1 MKTSSS
7 IVRDILED
15 RERGAARLL
24 AEYRDRLFC
33 DALALCGEKSAAED
47 LVFKTFERVLDKIED
62 CRDEQSF
69 YAWMYAILRNYHLKS
84 IRGRMV
90 KNTVAVGAA
99 NDLEALDAM
108 TTGGESVTVPIDGSI
123 IRAAV
128 EELPPKMRE
137 VVVLHYFMDQ
147 PVAKIAKILAVSSGT
162 VMSRLY
168 YARLALG
175 QKLKESKRT
184 ISVIL
189 VAAAILVSSV
199 WAAGKISEIISGSSI
214 LGGSSEDVVSGE
226 TMDDEAPSVHNADRL
241 SAESL
246 SAQTGEAI
254 SQNQNEEEIMKITT
268 AKSKLMGGVIAV
280 ASLAAMPAAGGVYDD
295 CAWWFRSGR
304 DADSSGTLTTGE
316 FYDEI
321 HASDP
326 AAAAHANAVVS
337 GTLTCRD
344 EPVRRACDALAATN
358 TVPVVYIP
366 QNGSTAT
373 AYVNTSS
380 LMNEVL
386 DGHFDAYTLL
396 FRVRRE
402 RNSTADATQTFAV
415 MGYSTWSGYNP
426 HPGGLLRFAGDDNSE
441 DGKHIAY
448 YIDNS
453 AYWSQHYNNLKIPAD
468 EWVDIAV
475 VVSGTKVRIGVA
487 RPTASSSAK
496 GIVFEEKTFSAGV
509 MPQKGKGTWALFAEG
524 ATSGNFFS
532 GSCQQVAVWPRALS
546 DAEVVEA
553 FGFPRPS
560 VWQVGLENG
569 GSNEFSSTH
578 VASQTI
584 DVQKPWH
591 NVSPVLNAGESRTV
605 AFPLRAEEVDAGA
618 QVLLIKPLSGSAT
631 LSVTINGQSVGS
643 KSVQAGL
650 AQHWLIPKANLRRDT
665 NELVISR
672 IDSGNASLVID
683 MMQMSGSW
691 QLGGYGNAWG
701 DFANEG
707 YVTPNLET
715 TADMNPQ
722 HFPRIVGPAA
732 SSTVKSSQKIRVWV
746 SKAVADRCQTLFRI
760 DSWIGGANLP
770 AGGDGWV
777 KLYVNGVEKMTL
789 HQGDAAETT
798 WTAGQDQVEFSPGEL
813 QAGWNE
819 FELRG
824 SSVSSS
830 AYYLFDYIRFSVLK
844 ESRGLKLIV
853 R

>member
-7 IVRDILED
+7 IVREITED
-15 RERGAARLL
+15 REKGAARLV
-24 AEYRDRLFC
+24 AEYRDRLYC
-33 DALALCGEKSAAED
+33 DAFALCGDKSAAED
-47 LVFKTFERVLDKIED
+47 LVFKTFEQVLDKIED

-69 YAWMYAILRNYHLKS
+69 YAWMYAILRNFYLKS
-84 IRGRMV
+84 VRGCMV
-90 KNTVAVGAA
+90 RNTVTVGAA
-99 NDLEALDAM
+99 RDLESLDGTM
-108 TTGGESVTVPIDGSI
+108 MDGESVTVPIDGNI

-128 EELPPKMRE
+128 EDLPPKMRE

-147 PVAKIAKILAVSSGT
+147 PVAKIAKILSVSSGT
-162 VMSRLY
+162 IMSRLY

-175 QKLKESKRT
+175 QKLKKSKRV
-184 ISVIL
+184 ISTVL
-189 VAAAILVSSV
+189 AAAVILVSSV
-199 WAAGKISEIISGSSI
+199 WAAGKILEVINGSS
-214 LGGSSEDVVSGE
+214 GDVMAGVELDG
-226 TMDDEAPSVHNADRL
+226 NASYAGDADNF

-246 SAQTGEAI
+246 TEQAGQTILQIQQKDKTMRTA
-254 SQNQNEEEIMKITT
+254 T
-268 AKSKLMGGVIAV
+268 AKSKLMGGVLAV
-280 ASLAAMPAAGGVYDD
+280 ASLATAPAVGGVYDD
-295 CAWWFRSGR
+295 CAWWFRGGS

-326 AAAAHANAVVS
+326 DAAAHANAVVS

-344 EPVRRACDALAATN
+344 EPVRRACDALSATN

-380 LMNEVL
+380 IMNQVL

-402 RNSTADATQTFAV
+402 RNSTADATQTFGLV
-415 MGYSTWSGYNP
+415 GYSSHYGT
-426 HPGGLLRFAGDDNSE
+426 GGLLRFAGNDDTEN
-441 DGKHIAY
+441 DKHIVY
-448 YIDNS
+448 YINKT
-453 AYWSQHYNNLKIPAD
+453 YWSQHYNTLKIPAD

-496 GIVFEEKTFSAGV
+496 GIVFEEKTFSSDV
-509 MPQKGKGTWALFAEG
+509 MPQKGKGTWGLFAEG
-524 ATSGNFFS
+524 ATSGSFFS

-569 GSNEFSSTH
+569 ASTEFSSTH

-584 DVQKPWH
+584 DVLKPWH
-591 NVSPVLNAGESRTV
+591 DVSPVLNAGESRTV
-605 AFPLRAEEVDAGA
+605 AFPLLAEEVDAGA

-650 AQHWLIPKANLRRDT
+650 TQYWFIPKAKLRRDT

-672 IDSGNASLVID
+672 IDSGNASLEID
-683 MMQMSGSW
+683 LMQMSGSW

-722 HFPRIVGPAA
+722 HFPRVVGPAA
-732 SSTVKSSQKIRVWV
+732 SSIVKSSQKIRVWV
-746 SKAVADRCQTLFRI
+746 SKTVADRCQTLFRI
-760 DSWIGGANLP
+760 DSWIGGDNLP
-770 AGGDGWV
+770 VGGDGWV
-777 KLYVNGVEKMTL
+777 KLYVNGGEKMTL
-789 HQGDAAETT
+789 HQGDVAATT

-844 ESRGLKLIV
+844 ESRGFMLIV

>member
-33 DALALCGEKSAAED
+33 DAFALCGEKSAAED

-90 KNTVAVGAA
+90 KNTVAVGATI
-99 NDLEALDAM
+99 DLEALDAM

-147 PVAKIAKILAVSSGT
+147 PVAKIAKILSVSSGT

-175 QKLKESKRT
+175 QKLKESKRA
-184 ISVIL
+184 ISMIL
-189 VAAAILVSSV
+189 AAAAILVSSV
-199 WAAGKISEIISGSSI
+199 WAAGKIFEIISGSSI
-214 LGGSSEDVVSGE
+214 SGGLSEDVISRK
-226 TMDDEAPSVHNADRL
+226 TMDDEAPFVHDADRL

-254 SQNQNEEEIMKITT
+254 SQNQSEEEIMKITT

-295 CAWWFRSGR
+295 CAWWFRGGR

-321 HASDP
+321 HAGDH

-344 EPVRRACDALAATN
+344 EPVRRACDALSATN

-373 AYVNTSS
+373 AYVDTSS
-380 LMNEVL
+380 QMNQVL

-402 RNSTADATQTFAV
+402 RNSTANAKQTFGLV
-415 MGYSTWSGYNP
+415 GYSSYYNV
-426 HPGGLLRFAGDDNSE
+426 GGLLRFVGNDDTEN
-441 DGKHIAY
+441 DKHIAY
-448 YIDNS
+448 YINKT
-453 AYWSQHYNNLKIPAD
+453 YWTQEYTTLKIPAD

-487 RPTASSSAK
+487 RPTANSSAK
-496 GIVFEEKTFSAGV
+496 GIVFEEKTFSSDV
-509 MPQKGKGTWALFAEG
+509 MPQKDKGTWALFAEG
-524 ATSGNFFS
+524 ATSGSFFS

-591 NVSPVLNAGESRTV
+591 DVSPVLNAGESRTV

-631 LSVTINGQSVGS
+631 LSVSINDQIVGS

-650 AQHWLIPKANLRRDT
+650 TQYWFIPKAKLRRDT

-672 IDSGNASLVID
+672 IDSGNASLEID

-722 HFPRIVGPAA
+722 HFPRVVGPAA

-746 SKAVADRCQTLFRI
+746 SKAVADRCKTLFRI

-789 HQGDAAETT
+789 HQGNAAETS

-844 ESRGLKLIV
+844 ESHGFMVILR
-853 R
+853 

>member
-1 MKTSSS
+1 VKVKTSSS
-7 IVRDILED
+7 IVRDIVED
-15 RERGAARLL
+15 RERGAARLI
-24 AEYRDRLFC
+24 AEYRDRLYR
-33 DALALCGEKSAAED
+33 DAFALCGEKSAAED
-47 LVFKTFERVLDKIED
+47 LVFKTFEQVLDKIED

-69 YAWMYAILRNYHLKS
+69 YAWMYAILRNFHLKS
-84 IRGRMV
+84 VRGCMV
-90 KNTVAVGAA
+90 RNTVTVGAA
-99 NDLEALDAM
+99 SDLESLDGTM
-108 TTGGESVTVPIDGSI
+108 MDGESVTVPIDGNI

-128 EELPPKMRE
+128 EDLPPKMRE

-147 PVAKIAKILAVSSGT
+147 PVAKIAKILSVSSGT
-162 VMSRLY
+162 IMSRLY

-175 QKLKESKRT
+175 QKLKKSKRV
-184 ISVIL
+184 ISTVL
-189 VAAAILVSSV
+189 AAAVILVSSV
-199 WAAGKISEIISGSSI
+199 WAAGKILEVINGSS
-214 LGGSSEDVVSGE
+214 GDVMAGVELDG
-226 TMDDEAPSVHNADRL
+226 NASYAGDADNF

-246 SAQTGEAI
+246 TEQAGQTILQIQQKDKTMRTA
-254 SQNQNEEEIMKITT
+254 T
-268 AKSKLMGGVIAV
+268 AKSKLMGGVLAV
-280 ASLAAMPAAGGVYDD
+280 ASLATAPAVGGVYDD
-295 CAWWFRSGR
+295 CAWWFRGGR
-304 DADSSGTLTTGE
+304 DADSSGTLATGE

-326 AAAAHANAVVS
+326 AAAAHANAAVT
-337 GTLTCRD
+337 GTLTYRN
-344 EPVRRACDALAATN
+344 EPVRRACDALSATN

-373 AYVNTSS
+373 AYVSTSS
-380 LMNEVL
+380 LMNNVL

-402 RNSTADATQTFAV
+402 RNTTANAVQTFALV
-415 MGYSTWSGYNP
+415 GYSSYYNI
-426 HPGGLLRFAGDDNSE
+426 GGLLRFVGDDDSA
-441 DGKHIAY
+441 DGKHIVY
-448 YIDNS
+448 YINKT
-453 AYWSQHYNNLKIPAD
+453 YWSQHYNTLKIPTN

-475 VVSGTKVRIGVA
+475 LVSGAKVRIGVA
-487 RPTASSSAK
+487 QPTASSSAK
-496 GIVFEEKTFSAGV
+496 GIVFEEKTFSTDV
-509 MPQKGKGTWALFAEG
+509 MPQKGKGDWALFAEG
-524 ATSGNFFS
+524 ATSDKFFS

-569 GSNEFSSTH
+569 GSTEFSSTH

-591 NVSPVLNAGESRTV
+591 DVSPVLNAGESRTV
-605 AFPLRAEEVDAGA
+605 AFPLRAEEVDSGA

-650 AQHWLIPKANLRRDT
+650 TQYWFIPKAKLRRDT
-665 NELVISR
+665 NELEISR
-672 IDSGNASLVID
+672 IDSGNASLEID

-715 TADMNPQ
+715 MADMNPQ
-722 HFPRIVGPAA
+722 HFPRVVGPAE
-732 SSTVKSSQKIRVWV
+732 SSIVKSSQKIRVWV

-770 AGGDGWV
+770 VGGDGWV
-777 KLYVNGVEKMTL
+777 KLYVNGAEKMTL
-789 HQGDAAETT
+789 HQGDVAATT
-798 WTAGQDQVEFSPGEL
+798 WTAGQDQVEFNPGEL

-824 SSVSSS
+824 SSVNSS

-844 ESRGLKLIV
+844 ESRGFMLIV
-853 R
+853 K

>member
-1 MKTSSS
+1 M
-7 IVRDILED
+7 RDILED

-33 DALALCGEKSAAED
+33 DAFALCGEKSAAED

-99 NDLEALDAM
+99 IDLEALDAM

-137 VVVLHYFMDQ
+137 VVVLHYFMEQ
-147 PVAKIAKILAVSSGT
+147 PVAKIAKILSVSSGT

-175 QKLKESKRT
+175 QKLKGSKRA
-184 ISVIL
+184 ISIIL
-189 VAAAILVSSV
+189 AVAAILVSSV
-199 WAAGKISEIISGSSI
+199 WAAGKISEIIRGSSMS
-214 LGGSSEDVVSGE
+214 GGLSEDVISRK

-254 SQNQNEEEIMKITT
+254 SQNQKEEETMKTTT

-295 CAWWFRSGR
+295 CAWWFRGGR

-321 HASDP
+321 HAGDP
-326 AAAAHANAVVS
+326 ASAAHANAVVS

-344 EPVRRACDALAATN
+344 EPVRRACDALSATN
-358 TVPVVYIP
+358 TVPVVNIP

-373 AYVNTSS
+373 AYVNTSD
-380 LMNEVL
+380 LMNDVL

-402 RNSTADATQTFAV
+402 RNTAANATQTFGLV
-415 MGYSTWSGYNP
+415 GYSSYYNV
-426 HPGGLLRFAGDDNSE
+426 GGLLRFVGDDDTEN
-441 DGKHIAY
+441 DKHIVY
-448 YIDNS
+448 YINKT
-453 AYWSQHYNNLKIPAD
+453 YWSQHYNTLKIPAD

-496 GIVFEEKTFSAGV
+496 GIVFEEKTFSADV

-524 ATSGNFFS
+524 AASGNFFS

-591 NVSPVLNAGESRTV
+591 DVSPVLNAGESRTV

-631 LSVTINGQSVGS
+631 LSVAINGQSVGS

-650 AQHWLIPKANLRRDT
+650 AQHWFVPKAKLRRDT

-672 IDSGNASLVID
+672 IDSGNAPLEID

-691 QLGGYGNAWG
+691 QLGGYGDPWG

-707 YVTPNLET
+707 CVTPNLET
-715 TADMNPQ
+715 TADINPQ
-722 HFPRIVGPAA
+722 HFPRVVGPAA
-732 SSTVKSSQKIRVWV
+732 SSTVKSSQKIRVWIP
-746 SKAVADRCQTLFRI
+746 KAVADRCQTLLRI
-760 DSWIGGANLP
+760 DSWLTGASLP
-770 AGGDGWV
+770 VGGDGWV

-789 HQGDAAETT
+789 HQGAAVATSS
-798 WTAGQDQVEFSPGEL
+798 TAGQDQVEFSPGEL

-830 AYYLFDYIRFSVLK
+830 AYYLFDYIRFSILK
-844 ESRGLKLIV
+844 ELRGFMVIV
-853 R
+853 K

>member
-7 IVRDILED
+7 IVRDIVED
-15 RERGAARLL
+15 RERGAARLI
-24 AEYRDRLFC
+24 AEYRDRLYR
-33 DALALCGEKSAAED
+33 DAFVLCGEKSAAED
-47 LVFKTFERVLDKIED
+47 LVFKTFERVLDKAED

-84 IRGRMV
+84 IRGGMAR
-90 KNTVAVGAA
+90 NTVAVGAA
-99 NDLEALDAM
+99 GDLESLDAM

-128 EELPPKMRE
+128 EELSPKMRE

-147 PVAKIAKILAVSSGT
+147 PVAKIAKILSVSSGT

-189 VAAAILVSSV
+189 VAAAVLVSSV

-214 LGGSSEDVVSGE
+214 SGGSPQDAISG
-226 TMDDEAPSVHNADRL
+226 
-241 SAESL
+241 ESL

-254 SQNQNEEEIMKITT
+254 SQNQHEETTMKTTT

-337 GTLTCRD
+337 GTLTCAN
-344 EPVRRACDALAATN
+344 EPLRRACDALSATN
-358 TVPVVYIP
+358 TVPVVNIP

-373 AYVNTSS
+373 AYVNTSD
-380 LMNEVL
+380 LMNDVL
-386 DGHFDAYTLL
+386 DGHFDAYTLM

-402 RNSTADATQTFAV
+402 RNSTADATQTFGLV
-415 MGYSTWSGYNP
+415 GYSSWYNI
-426 HPGGLLRFAGDDNSE
+426 GGLLRFVGNDDTEN
-441 DGKHIAY
+441 DKHIAY
-448 YIDNS
+448 YINKTP
-453 AYWSQHYNNLKIPAD
+453 YWTQEYKTLKIPAG

-496 GIVFEEKTFSAGV
+496 GIVFEEKTFSSDV
-509 MPQKGKGTWALFAEG
+509 MPQKDKGTWALFAEG
-524 ATSGNFFS
+524 ATSGSFFS

-560 VWQVGLENG
+560 VWQVGFENG
-569 GSNEFSSTH
+569 VSTEFSSTH

-591 NVSPVLNAGESRTV
+591 DVSPVLNAGESRTV

-631 LSVTINGQSVGS
+631 LSVAINGQSVGS

-650 AQHWLIPKANLRRDT
+650 AQHWFVPKAKLRRDT

-672 IDSGNASLVID
+672 IDSGNASLEID

-691 QLGGYGNAWG
+691 QLGGYGNAWD

-722 HFPRIVGPAA
+722 HFPRVVGPAA
-732 SSTVKSSQKIRVWV
+732 SSIVKSSQKIRVWV

-770 AGGDGWV
+770 VGGDGWV
-777 KLYVNGVEKMTL
+777 KLYVNGAEKMTL
-789 HQGDAAETT
+789 HQGDVAATT
-798 WTAGQDQVEFSPGEL
+798 WTAGQDQVEFNPGEL

-844 ESRGLKLIV
+844 ESRGFMLII

>member
-1 MKTSSS
+1 M
-7 IVRDILED
+7 RDIVED
-15 RERGAARLL
+15 RERGAARLI
-24 AEYRDRLFC
+24 AEYRDRLYR
-33 DALALCGEKSAAED
+33 DAFALCGEKSAAED
-47 LVFKTFERVLDKIED
+47 LVFKTFERVLDKAED

-84 IRGRMV
+84 IRGGMAR
-90 KNTVAVGAA
+90 NTVAVGAA
-99 NDLEALDAM
+99 GDLESLDAM
-108 TTGGESVTVPIDGSI
+108 TTGGESVTVPIDGNI

-128 EELPPKMRE
+128 EELSPKMRE

-147 PVAKIAKILAVSSGT
+147 PVAKIAKILSVSSGT

-226 TMDDEAPSVHNADRL
+226 
-241 SAESL
+241 SL

-254 SQNQNEEEIMKITT
+254 SQNEHEEATMKITT
-268 AKSKLMGGVIAV
+268 AKSKLIGGVIAV

-295 CAWWFRSGR
+295 CVWWFRGGR

-321 HASDP
+321 HAGDP
-326 AAAAHANAVVS
+326 ADTAHANAVVS

-344 EPVRRACDALAATN
+344 EPVRRACDALSATN

-380 LMNEVL
+380 LMNQVL

-402 RNSTADATQTFAV
+402 RNSTADATQTFGLV
-415 MGYSTWSGYNP
+415 GYSSWYNI
-426 HPGGLLRFAGDDNSE
+426 GGLLRFAGDDTSE
-441 DGKHIAY
+441 DGKHIVY
-448 YIDNS
+448 YINKT
-453 AYWSQHYNNLKIPAD
+453 YWSQHYNNLKIPAD

-496 GIVFEEKTFSAGV
+496 GIVFEEKTFSADV
-509 MPQKGKGTWALFAEG
+509 MPQKGKGDWALFAEG

-591 NVSPVLNAGESRTV
+591 DVSPVLNAGESCTV

-650 AQHWLIPKANLRRDT
+650 AQHWFVPKAKLRRDT

-672 IDSGNASLVID
+672 IDSGNASLEID

-691 QLGGYGNAWG
+691 QLGGYGNAWD

-722 HFPRIVGPAA
+722 HFPRVVGPAA
-732 SSTVKSSQKIRVWV
+732 SSIVKSSQKIRVWV
-746 SKAVADRCQTLFRI
+746 SKAVAGRCQTLFRI

-770 AGGDGWV
+770 VGGDGWV
-777 KLYVNGVEKMTL
+777 KLYVNGAEKMTL
-789 HQGDAAETT
+789 HQGDVAATT
-798 WTAGQDQVEFSPGEL
+798 WTAGQDQVEFNPGEL

-844 ESRGLKLIV
+844 ESRGFMLIV

>member
-1 MKTSSS
+1 M
-7 IVRDILED
+7 RDIVED
-15 RERGAARLL
+15 RERGAARLI
-24 AEYRDRLFC
+24 AEYRDRLYR
-33 DALALCGEKSAAED
+33 DAFALCGEKSAAED
-47 LVFKTFERVLDKIED
+47 LVFKTFERVLDKAED

-84 IRGRMV
+84 IRGGMAR
-90 KNTVAVGAA
+90 NTVAVGAA
-99 NDLEALDAM
+99 GDLESLDAM

-128 EELPPKMRE
+128 EELSPKMRE
-137 VVVLHYFMDQ
+137 VVVLHYFMAQ
-147 PVAKIAKILAVSSGT
+147 PVAKIAKILSVSSGT

-189 VAAAILVSSV
+189 VAAAVLVSSV

-214 LGGSSEDVVSGE
+214 SGGSPQDAISG
-226 TMDDEAPSVHNADRL
+226 
-241 SAESL
+241 ESL

-254 SQNQNEEEIMKITT
+254 SQNQHEETTMKTTT

-326 AAAAHANAVVS
+326 AATAHANAVVS

-344 EPVRRACDALAATN
+344 EPVRRACDALSATN

-380 LMNEVL
+380 LMNQVL

-402 RNSTADATQTFAV
+402 RNSTADATQTFGLV
-415 MGYSTWSGYNP
+415 GYSSHYGT
-426 HPGGLLRFAGDDNSE
+426 GGLLRFAGDDDSE
-441 DGKHIAY
+441 EGKHIVY
-448 YIDNS
+448 YINKT
-453 AYWSQHYNNLKIPAD
+453 YWSQHYTTLKIPAD

-496 GIVFEEKTFSAGV
+496 GIVFEEKTFSADV
-509 MPQKGKGTWALFAEG
+509 MPQKDKGDWALFAEG
-524 ATSGNFFS
+524 ATSGSFFS

-569 GSNEFSSTH
+569 ASTEFSSTH

-584 DVQKPWH
+584 DVLKPWH
-591 NVSPVLNAGESRTV
+591 DVSPVLNAGESRTV
-605 AFPLRAEEVDAGA
+605 AFPLLAEEVDAGA

-650 AQHWLIPKANLRRDT
+650 TQYWFIPKAKLRRDT

-672 IDSGNASLVID
+672 IDSGNASLEID
-683 MMQMSGSW
+683 LMQMSGSW

-722 HFPRIVGPAA
+722 HFPRVVGPAA

-760 DSWIGGANLP
+760 DSWIGGAKLP

-789 HQGDAAETT
+789 HQGDVAATT

-844 ESRGLKLIV
+844 ESRGFMLIIK
-853 R
+853 